1 MELELVGTIKEI
13 WHYPVSSMAGE
24 QRPSVNIDKGD
35 ISGDRI
41 WCIADGLT
49 GEPAAPEKEARWRPI
64 LFLQSRLRVDTPEI
78 GFPDGAWLKGRERRP
93 GRQAVQAFW
102 LRYVGLSL

>member
-64 LFLQSRLRVDTPEI
+64 LFLQSRL
-78 GFPDGAWLKGRERRP
+78 
-93 GRQAVQAFW
+93 
-102 LRYVGLSL
+102 